1 MTLFLSATDLDGLV
15 SRAELID
22 AVRAAFLDLARGLA
36 LQPAPQSFPGA
47 GTTQFLPM
55 TATSHRLGLSVVKV
69 MSDAPGNRP
78 AGQPVQRSTVLV
90 LDARTGARLAV
101 LDGEVG
107 TRMRTAAASAVAT
120 DALARPDAHVLGLV
134 GAGRLAI
141 EHVHAL
147 REVRAIDTVHV
158 WSRSPAT
165 LRTFHHA
172 LDGLLDIVESPEPR
186 QVTEAADILCTL
198 TPARHPVVSGAWF
211 RPGLHVNAVGAP
223 PRPDHRE
230 IDANGMAR
238 ATVVVDS
245 TATQLAKSGEALLSI
260 KEGATLPQ
268 TFGRELGAVLAGTT
282 PGRQLPTDITL
293 FNSVGIALEDLAYA
307 ALAIARTRIP
317 DRFSAE
323 PRLPAEVAP

>member
-1 MTLFLSATDLDGLV
+1 MTLFLDATDLDGLV
-15 SRAELID
+15 GRAELID
-22 AVRAAFLDLARGLA
+22 AVRAAFLDLAHGLA
-36 LQPAPQSFPGA
+36 LQPAPHTFPGA
-47 GTTQFLPM
+47 GSTQFLPM
-55 TATSHRLGLSVVKV
+55 TATSDRLGLTVVKV

-90 LDARTGARLAV
+90 LDARTGERLAV

-158 WSRSPAT
+158 WSRSAAT

-172 LDGLLDIVESPEPR
+172 LDGLLDVIESPGPR

-198 TPARHPVVSGAWF
+198 TPARHPVVSGEWF

-230 IDANGMAR
+230 IDATGMAR

-245 TATQLAKSGEALLSI
+245 TATQLAKSGEVLLSI
-260 KEGATLPQ
+260 AEGATLPQ
-268 TFGRELGAVLAGTT
+268 TFGRELGAVLAGTAS
-282 PGRQLPTDITL
+282 GRQLPTDITL

-307 ALAIARTRIP
+307 ALAIDHARIP
-317 DRFSAE
+317 DSFGTE
-323 PRLPAEVAP
+323 PRLSVEVAP

>member
-1 MTLFLSATDLDGLV
+1 VTLFLHAADLDGLV
-15 SRAELID
+15 GRSELID
-22 AVRAAFLDLARGLA
+22 AVRAVFLDLGLGLA
-36 LQPAPQSFPGA
+36 EQPAPQSFPGA

-55 TATSHRLGLSVVKV
+55 SATSHRLGLSVVKV
-69 MSDAPGNRP
+69 MSDAPGN
-78 AGQPVQRSTVLV
+78 QPVQRSTVLV
-90 LDARTGARLAV
+90 LDARTGERLAV

-120 DALARPDAHVLGLV
+120 DVLARPDAHVLGLV

-158 WSRSPAT
+158 WSRSATT
-165 LRTFHHA
+165 LRNFREA
-172 LDGLLDIVESPEPR
+172 LHGHLDVVEAPGPR
-186 QVTEAADILCTL
+186 QVVEAADILCTL

-211 RPGLHVNAVGAP
+211 QPGLHVNAVGAP

-230 IDANGMAR
+230 IDAAGMAR

-245 TATQLAKSGEALLSI
+245 TATQLAKSGDALLSI
-260 KEGATLPQ
+260 QEGATTPQ
-268 TFGRELGAVLAGTT
+268 TFGRELGAILAALA
-282 PGRQLPTDITL
+282 PGRQLPDDITL

-307 ALAIARTRIP
+307 ALAI
-317 DRFSAE
+317 DRAQMSGFGAAA
-323 PRLPAEVAP
+323 RLPMEVTP

>member
-1 MTLFLSATDLDGLV
+1 MTLFLSTTDLDGLV
-15 SRAELID
+15 GRAELID
-22 AVRAAFLDLARGLA
+22 AVRAAFLDLAHGLA
-36 LQPAPQSFPGA
+36 LQPAPHTFPGA
-47 GTTQFLPM
+47 GSTQFLPM
-55 TATSHRLGLSVVKV
+55 TATSHRLGLTVVKV

-90 LDARTGARLAV
+90 LDARTGERLAV

-158 WSRSPAT
+158 WSRSAAT

-172 LDGLLDIVESPEPR
+172 LDGLLDVIESPGPR

-198 TPARHPVVSGAWF
+198 TPARHPVVSGEWF

-230 IDANGMAR
+230 IDATGMAR

-260 KEGATLPQ
+260 AEGATLPQ
-268 TFGRELGAVLAGTT
+268 TFGRELGAVLAGTAS
-282 PGRQLPTDITL
+282 GRQLPTDITL

-307 ALAIARTRIP
+307 ALAIDHARIP
-317 DRFSAE
+317 DSFGTE
-323 PRLPAEVAP
+323 PRVPAEVAP